1 MTMTAEAAERED
13 RDLIEMIREWDDKL
27 AQARHDVANRGDLLD
42 RVADLEGQIRRRE
55 PNSFLA
61 VQMILRMAF
70 KIAASR
76 CYDSDR
82 YISEGPLVDLLGRVQ
97 ASLDQAHGPLP

>member
-1 MTMTAEAAERED
+1 MHA
-13 RDLIEMIREWDDKL
+13 L
-27 AQARHDVANRGDLLD
+27 
-42 RVADLEGQIRRRE
+42 
-55 PNSFLA
+55 
-61 VQMILRMAF
+61 

-97 ASLDQAHGPLP
+97 ASLDQGHGPLP